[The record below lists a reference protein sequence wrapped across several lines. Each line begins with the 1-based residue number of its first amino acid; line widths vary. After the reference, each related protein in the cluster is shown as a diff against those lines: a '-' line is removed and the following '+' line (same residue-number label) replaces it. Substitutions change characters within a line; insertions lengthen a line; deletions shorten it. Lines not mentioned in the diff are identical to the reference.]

1 MINLELEPQTA
12 VHVLQALV
20 DAQNGYTYEE
30 HCVPS
35 RIVQIREVIGK
46 IDAALEEAMND

>member
-20 DAQNGYTYEE
+20 DAQNGYTHEE
-30 HCVPS
+30 HCVPP
-35 RIVQIREVIGK
+35 RIVQIREVISR
-46 IDAALEEAMND
+46 IDVALDEAMKD